1 MKNNYMDYYYDRE
14 AQALR
19 CDTISFL
26 MLEKGKLDHYFVDCI
41 NNGDE
46 HGAEKTLKE
55 INRLTKR
62 RQNELDGL
70 FKLNRR
76 GVTHCCGF
84 LIGQA
89 ERDLKFL
96 HLTKGC

>member
-1 MKNNYMDYYYDRE
+1 LSAAIQREAMKNNYMDYYYDRE

-62 RQNELDGL
+62 VQTELNAL
-70 FKLNRR
+70 CK
-76 GVTHCCGF
+76 
-84 LIGQA
+84 
-89 ERDLKFL
+89 
-96 HLTKGC
+96 